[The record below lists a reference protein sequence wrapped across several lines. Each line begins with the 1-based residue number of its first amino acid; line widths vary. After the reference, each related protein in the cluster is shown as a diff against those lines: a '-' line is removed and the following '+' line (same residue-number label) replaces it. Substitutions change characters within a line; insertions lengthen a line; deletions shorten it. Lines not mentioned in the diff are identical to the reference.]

1 MSPPKQSLSQLFN
14 SFGPGAMMDLPTRS
28 VVIAG
33 LDHWDGN
40 KAAFKSISEPRLT
53 ALLQTVLSQTGRW
66 DPGKPVQLRTP
77 PIARENRNEPDPAGI
92 AVRVFPTWFT
102 CEGIAESGTTNPRR
116 RRLVR
121 WTELDAP
128 GNRKKFQRDDGKKV
142 DVTPIRFV
150 GACKDGH
157 LQDIDW
163 KWLVHRGTKCDEAM
177 WIEEQGQVQTLQT
190 FGLDVSASDPRYRL
204 PTLSSRAFSELA
216 RGIGL
221 GWTRQKPGVPNNFI
235 SFRVRQ
241 QIPIFPKQ

>member
-66 DPGKPVQLRTP
+66 EPGKPVQLRTP

-102 CEGIAESGTTNPRR
+102 CEGIVESGATNPRR

-121 WTELDAP
+121 WTELDAA
-128 GNRKKFQRDDGKKV
+128 GNRKKFQRDDGKKI

-163 KWLVHRGTKCDEAM
+163 KWSSTVGQSATRQCGLKNR
-177 WIEEQGQVQTLQT
+177 GQVQIRRTYES
-190 FGLDVSASDPRYRL
+190 GASASDPAYRL
-204 PTLSSRAFSELA
+204 PTRSNRAFSEPV

-221 GWTRQKPGVPNNFI
+221 GWIRQKPAALNSFI
-235 SFRVRQ
+235 FFRARQ
-241 QIPIFPKQ
+241 QIPISPKP